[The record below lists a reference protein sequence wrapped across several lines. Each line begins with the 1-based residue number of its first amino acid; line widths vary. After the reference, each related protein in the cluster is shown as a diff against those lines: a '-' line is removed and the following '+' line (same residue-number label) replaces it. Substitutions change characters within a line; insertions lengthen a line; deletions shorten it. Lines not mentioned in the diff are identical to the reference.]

1 MAETWIDTH
10 IHVSDRDEDGEPRDR
25 LSEDLRN
32 VLDGADADLQLVIQ
46 PDAVWCDLVR
56 DEPDGAP
63 RANAFIGGLVERA
76 PDRLHGSCLVNPN
89 FLDASLRAMEA
100 CFEKWG
106 FVQLGEMLQ
115 YMFDF
120 KMDSAATER
129 LVRKAVEYGV
139 PTQVHV
145 STSNTRTHASSFG
158 RDQLLDLFALA
169 ERVPEAEFILAH
181 AVGGVKDGRPVIDE
195 YVDLVEQRF
204 GSWPRRFWVE
214 IAQFHTPALAAALE
228 RIPSDRLI
236 AGTDWTTRVGPPFL
250 PYGAVF
256 GAKTA
261 SENPFPPK
269 IGSLIGFLKAAGADD
284 DTVERIAHANAAALL
299 GIGGVKGA

>member
-89 FLDASLRAMEA
+89 FLDASLRAMET
-100 CFEKWG
+100 CFEKWD

-115 YMFDF
+115 YIFGFRMNCD
-120 KMDSAATER
+120 AIET
-129 LVRKAVEYGV
+129 LVRRAVEYDV
-139 PTQVHV
+139 PVQVHI
-145 STSNTRTHASSFG
+145 STSNSAQGGFSG
-158 RDQLLDLFALA
+158 GIEELEDLFGLVD
-169 ERVPEAEFILAH
+169 RVPEAKYILAH
-181 AVGGVKDGRPVIDE
+181 AVGSDRDDPPVIDE
-195 YVDLVEQRF
+195 YVDLIERRY
-204 GSWPRRFWVE
+204 GEWPCTFWAE
-214 IAQFHTPALAAALE
+214 IRDFNSPGLPSALK
-228 RIPSDRLI
+228 RIPRDRLI
-236 AGTDWTTRVGPPFL
+236 AGTDWTTRIGPPFM
-250 PYGAVF
+250 PYGMIF
-256 GAKTA
+256 GVR
-261 SENPFPPK
+261 SPDENPYPPCIVSMVK
-269 IGSLIGFLKAAGADD
+269 LMQDAGATDE
-284 DTVERIAHANAAALL
+284 TIRKIAFENAARLL
-299 GIGGVKGA
+299 KLEVR